1 MNLNSYLFY
10 DRSDDTETEVVCEN
24 LDTALIL
31 FCKYFELI
39 FLIEEIE
46 QDGCN
51 KNGFPRYHVSGTTEG
66 ETDER

>member
-24 LDTALIL
+24 LDTALLIICRGFDVL
-31 FCKYFELI
+31 FV
-39 FLIEEIE
+39 IEEVY

-51 KNGFPRYHVSGTTEG
+51 KNKFPQYHVEGTSYG
-66 ETDER
+66 N

>member
-1 MNLNSYLFY
+1 MNLKSFLFY

-24 LDTALIL
+24 LDAALIL
-31 FCKYFELI
+31 FCKYFDLR

>member
-1 MNLNSYLFY
+1 MNLKSFLFY

-31 FCKYFELI
+31 FCRSFDVI
-39 FLIEEIE
+39 FVIEEVE

-51 KNGFPRYHVSGTTEG
+51 KNGFPRYHVSGTTE
-66 ETDER
+66 EEADER